1 MYHDTGVGISSE
13 AQTRLFEAFS
23 QADGSNTQ
31 KYGGTGLGLSI
42 ARRLVEIMH
51 GQMGVQ
57 SKTGEGSTFWFT
69 VRLEKQPVNGATT
82 DDRGVA
88 AVRVLVVDDN
98 ATSRQVLCKQILDWQ
113 DASRQRGQWTGGIAE
128 VAECGTR
135 GQSLQPCSIGCTDA
149 WNGWI
154 DSRAR
159 YLRLTDPSPALGS

>member
-23 QADGSNTQ
+23 QADGSTIQ

-42 ARRLVEIMH
+42 ARRLMEIMH

-69 VRLEKQPVNGATT
+69 VRLEKQPVNGETT

-98 ATSRQVLCKQILDWQ
+98 ATSRQVLCKEILDWQ
-113 DASRQRGQWTGGIAE
+113 MQAASAANGPEA
-128 VAECGTR
+128 
-135 GQSLQPCSIGCTDA
+135 LQKLRNAVQEGNPYNLALLDLQMPGMDGLTLA
-149 WNGWI
+149 
-154 DSRAR
+154 RAI
-159 YLRLTDPSPALGS
+159 